1 MEPSK
6 GVVSMKLCYSSEE
19 LQELFQCSRQTICRM
34 ENDGRLHRLYG
45 LPGTFYRA
53 ADVLALCE
61 YEEPAHGPLE
71 WEKLEDTNKAL
82 SEENRALKE
91 KLSRIYEFLREAV
104 KL

>member
-1 MEPSK
+1 MFPADYLPHGERRQAKTPVRPS
-6 GVVSMKLCYSSEE
+6 
-19 LQELFQCSRQTICRM
+19 
-34 ENDGRLHRLYG
+34 
-45 LPGTFYRA
+45 GTFYRA

-71 WEKLEDTNKAL
+71 WEHIEKENKAL

>member
-1 MEPSK
+1 
-6 GVVSMKLCYSSEE
+6 MKLCYSSEE
-19 LQELFQCSRQTICRM
+19 LQSLFHCSRQTISRM
-34 ENDGRLHRLYG
+34 ESDGRLKRLYG
-45 LPGTFYRA
+45 IPGTFYRA

-61 YEEPAHGPLE
+61 YEELAHGPLE
-71 WEKLEDTNKAL
+71 WEKLENENKAL